1 MYTVLGARRSSSGAL
16 KRTSGSGSDAGGT
29 IMKRYAAGLAVIA
42 VLCALVTQS
51 SAGVRDLNTVKEGD
65 VIPAFKGRSLTG
77 EEVDVG
83 ALIGKKVLVLAFW
96 SIYCKPCV
104 EEISSL
110 IRLQE
115 QLGGDK
121 LEVIGINADS
131 ELGVARIRTF
141 IGRFEE
147 FEKRRINY
155 PLIFDEGGAI
165 SKLVGVG
172 FLPTV
177 LSVNLK
183 GQVEKIFMGY
193 EEKSEPEIFAGIRR
207 ILPLEGAAVEQS
219 EDAAIFA
226 VESIVPLCGFYDNQG
241 WKGNFQQN
249 YDLPKEIERIAE
261 TARRKAIK
269 IALHD
274 ALVSLGVN
282 LLQEPLDGG
291 CFRPQGVSL
300 SDDPFKVPDC
310 LSNLL
315 AALPV
320 DKLAKVL
327 ETQEDF
333 LGDEYHVTQR
343 VSISLPDLKSELEN
357 LKVQFTPRT
366 VTFSVVNLR
375 KMDLARFT
383 RTLARQS
390 KYIGVANFP
399 TYTVY
404 TTTDT
409 FAEEVK
415 RMDFGSLKLFVEETE
430 ENRIELEVWK

>member
-1 MYTVLGARRSSSGAL
+1 
-16 KRTSGSGSDAGGT
+16 
-29 IMKRYAAGLAVIA
+29 MKKIAACLAFVA
-42 VLCALVTQS
+42 ALCAFALRG

-65 VIPAFKGRSLTG
+65 AVPAFKGRSLTG
-77 EEVDVG
+77 EEIDVG

-121 LEVIGINADS
+121 LEVIGINADG

-165 SKLVGVG
+165 SKLLGVG

-183 GQVEKIFMGY
+183 GQVEKIFMGFG
-193 EEKSEPEIFAGIRR
+193 EKSELEIFSGIRSL
-207 ILPLEGAAVEQS
+207 LPTEAATAEGSAEAT
-219 EDAAIFA
+219 IFS

-241 WKGNFQQN
+241 WKASFQES
-249 YDLPKEIERIAE
+249 YDLPKELERLAE
-261 TARRKAIK
+261 IARRKALK
-269 IALHD
+269 LALRD
-274 ALVSLGVN
+274 ALASIGVN
-282 LLQEPLDGG
+282 LLQEPLGDA
-291 CFRPQGVSL
+291 CFRPQGVWL
-300 SDDPFKVPDC
+300 PDDPFKTPDC
-310 LSNLL
+310 LTNLV

-327 ETQEDF
+327 ESQEEF
-333 LGDEYHVTQR
+333 LGTEYHVVQR
-343 VSISLPDLKSELEN
+343 VSVSLPELKAELEK
-357 LKVQFTPRT
+357 LKIQITPRT

-375 KMDLARFT
+375 KMDQSRFE

-390 KYIGVANFP
+390 RYVGQADFP

-404 TTTDT
+404 TSTET
-409 FAEEVK
+409 FAEEIK
-415 RMDFGSLKLFVEETE
+415 RMDFGNLKLFVEETE